1 MNKFTP
7 IYKLLSTLERNLDI
21 AKFDIAQ
28 ISPEVLEI
36 TQARWGRYLEMLV
49 DRGYIKGVS
58 VRQTIQFDAYGPRI
72 TLKGLEY
79 LYGNPAMKECR
90 ATEKEGLRA

>member
-1 MNKFTP
+1 MDKFTP
-7 IYKLLSTLERNLDI
+7 IYKMLTALERGLD
-21 AKFDIAQ
+21 AASFDLAQ
-28 ISPEVLEI
+28 IRPEVLEI
-36 TQARWGRYLEMLV
+36 TQARWGRYLEMLS

-79 LYGNPAMKECR
+79 LYSNPLMKECR
-90 ATEKEGLRA
+90 AAAQKR